1 MRKVLQLKVLNYFL
15 KKAASWMFDWVPK
28 APLVFGS
35 QEMQKGVLK
44 DIPNLVHCAP
54 AQLNFFR
61 AGVER
66 FYLKWIF

>member
-1 MRKVLQLKVLNYFL
+1 MGKILQLKLLNYFH
-15 KKAASWMFDWVPK
+15 KKAASWMFDWVLK
-28 APLVFGS
+28 APLVCGS
-35 QEMQKGVLK
+35 QGMQKGVLK

-66 FYLKWIF
+66 FYLK

>member
-1 MRKVLQLKVLNYFL
+1 
-15 KKAASWMFDWVPK
+15 MFDWVPK